1 MGIVI
6 LKILIT
12 FTLPFPDLQV
22 LHPSTGR
29 EYMRRTAHL
38 VIGAL
43 AFALFSFILEG
54 LRTPAHY
61 PWIPGFIVA
70 CTGTLAPDI
79 LEPATSRRHR
89 GFFHSRGA
97 LALIVPFLCLSSLG
111 TIMNSFFSDSTLF
124 YYLSCFL
131 LGYAVHLLADSLT
144 PAGLPR

>member
-1 MGIVI
+1 MCPDIK
-6 LKILIT
+6 KIL
-12 FTLPFPDLQV
+12 
-22 LHPSTGR
+22 
-29 EYMRRTAHL
+29 YMRRTAHL

-43 AFALFSFILEG
+43 AFVVFSLILHG
-54 LRTPAHY
+54 LRTTVHF
-61 PWIPGFIVA
+61 PWISGFIVA

-97 LALIVPFLCLSSLG
+97 LVLIVPFLCLSSLG
-111 TIMNSFFSDSTLF
+111 TIMFSFFFEATLF

-131 LGYAVHLLADSLT
+131 LGYSFHLFADSLT